1 MIVQMNSEATEAD
14 LARVLAVIAAGGGR
28 AQIAPDGGVIGVGG
42 GNGALAAA
50 LGALPGVAG
59 VSQTG
64 SKYPL
69 SSRAFQAETSLV
81 RVGEVVIGG
90 PAPVIM
96 AGPCT
101 VESEAQLLETAH
113 AVRAA
118 GAHLLRGG
126 AFKPRTSPYAFQG
139 LGEAGLRLLAR
150 ARAETGLPVITEVME
165 PGLVGLVAE
174 YADILQIGSRN
185 MQNYPLLRAAGRSG
199 RPVMVKRGLAATVEE
214 WLLAAEYVL
223 AEGNPQVILCER
235 GIRGFD
241 PAVRHTLD
249 LAAVPLAK
257 SLSHLP
263 VIVDPSHGTGR
274 RGLVRAMALA
284 GLAAGA
290 DGLLIEVHV
299 APEAALCDGDQSIL
313 PAELREITSR
323 AAALR
328 ALVAA

>member
-1 MIVQMNSEATEAD
+1 MLVQMSSEATEAD
-14 LARVLAVIAAGGGR
+14 MARVLAVVEAGGGR
-28 AQIAPDGGVIGVGG
+28 AQFAPERAVIGVGG
-42 GNGALAAA
+42 GSGALATA
-50 LGALPGVAG
+50 LGALPGVAA
-59 VSQTG
+59 VDQTA

-69 SSRAFQAETSLV
+69 GSRAFRAETSRV

-90 PAPVIM
+90 PTPVIM

-101 VESEAQLLETAH
+101 VESEAQLLATAH
-113 AVRAA
+113 AVKAA

-126 AFKPRTSPYAFQG
+126 AFKPRTSPYSFNG
-139 LGEAGLRLLAR
+139 LGEEGLRLLAR
-150 ARAETGLPVITEVME
+150 ARAETGLAVITEVME
-165 PGLVGLVAE
+165 PALVGLVAE
-174 YADILQIGSRN
+174 HADILQIGSRN

-199 RPVMVKRGLAATVEE
+199 RPVMVKRGLAATIEE

-223 AEGNPQVILCER
+223 AEGNPNVILCER
-235 GIRGFD
+235 GVRGFD

-274 RGLVRAMALA
+274 RSLVRSMSLA
-284 GLAAGA
+284 ALAAGA
-290 DGLLIEVHV
+290 DGLLIEVHT
-299 APEAALCDGDQSIL
+299 APEEALCDGDQSIL
-313 PAELREITSR
+313 PSELAEITAR
-323 AAALR
+323 AEALR

>member
-59 VSQTG
+59 VGQTG

-69 SSRAFQAETSLV
+69 GSRAFQAATSLV

-139 LGEAGLRLLAR
+139 LGEDGLRLLAR